1 MLMMSNGAF
10 VPTYKLCFF
19 QNEGLGQTDNLGY
32 IFTFCDFQSAGY
44 RNPSAGYR
52 NKKNVFSY
60 MWKTS
65 PLELAYYF
73 VFLNAGICHAY
84 CAV

>member
-32 IFTFCDFQSAGY
+32 IFTFCDFQSHLRGT
-44 RNPSAGYR
+44 GI
-52 NKKNVFSY
+52 KKMFLVICG
-60 MWKTS
+60 KLH
-65 PLELAYYF
+65 PLSSRIILCF
-73 VFLNAGICHAY
+73 
-84 CAV
+84 